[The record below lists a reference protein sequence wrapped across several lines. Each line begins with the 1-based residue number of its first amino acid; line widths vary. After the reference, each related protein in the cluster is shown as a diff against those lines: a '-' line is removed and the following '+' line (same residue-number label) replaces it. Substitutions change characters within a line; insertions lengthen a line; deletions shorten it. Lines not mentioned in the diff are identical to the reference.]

1 MLTGFTS
8 RDKLQRDNL
17 KVEPTTVQPITSL
30 YQGPNGLPYC
40 GMMPLTAST
49 TTLNATTTDRK
60 TLSFTPALSNA
71 LQRGDFVRLT
81 GAYEGYYLPVL
92 SGTTSTCVLA
102 VDLPAN
108 ISSGTQIYLV
118 RPVPLSV
125 STTGGTS
132 TNVAE
137 WGGVATSLGQKAESA
152 SVPVVL
158 ATTQDTAKADG
169 GYASGEYATGIAAYD
184 AFNGLWWPIPC
195 SPTGTPSFKVYADN
209 DLGGDVYLR
218 ALNSDPTYSSVGLFT
233 RDIPSRPVQS
243 SDTITAVSDTVQ
255 LNVVN
260 YSHLVFSI
268 SGTYASV
275 NLIFEASIDG
285 GTVWDSVQVRRVA
298 SSTIE
303 TISGALTNTTR
314 FWRVSVDAFTHFRA
328 RATAWGSG
336 TATIRFS
343 ASYQPHDP
351 IIATSDVSLNGG
363 YSTAYIDGTTILQQD
378 TITSFVNVMPAGG
391 WDASAGAFACLPL
404 TNSGATVPVEVTG
417 TVVVSSGTSTLANV
431 ACGKIAAASLT
442 GAYQNLLTM
451 GGQGRVLHLY
461 NSTDQPVLF
470 SLDAGTTGSIE
481 LDAGESYAVDYVAN
495 ALIATS
501 STIQAKYVSVAPSVG
516 SVRAIIARS

>member
-1 MLTGFTS
+1 LADDVILPGDGLTVATDEVGG
-8 RDKLQRDNL
+8 KHYQRIKIEL
-17 KVEPTTVQPITSL
+17 GVEGAAGTLLAVGQKTMANSISVCL
-30 YQGPNGLPYC
+30 
-40 GMMPLTAST
+40 AS
-49 TTLNATTTDRK
+49 DQ
-60 TLSFTPALSNA
+60 SALS
-71 LQRGDFVRLT
+71 
-81 GAYEGYYLPVL
+81 
-92 SGTTSTCVLA
+92 S
-102 VDLPAN
+102 N
-108 ISSGTQIYLV
+108 ISQ
-118 RPVPLSV
+118 
-125 STTGGTS
+125 
-132 TNVAE
+132 
-137 WGGVATSLGQKAESA
+137 WGGVATSLGQKAEAS

-158 ATTQDTAKADG
+158 ATEQDAAKPNVG
-169 GYASGEYATGIAAYD
+169 TSGVFQGVGAWD
-184 AFNGLWWPIPC
+184 AFNEQWWPWPAN
-195 SPTGTPSFKVYADN
+195 PQGTPQTQVVAVDLIGNQANFTIDTTEPDYA
-209 DLGGDVYLR
+209 R
-218 ALNSDPTYSSVGLFT
+218 PGLYT
-233 RDIPSRPVQS
+233 RNIPSRPVQS

-275 NLIFEASIDG
+275 NLIFEASIDSG
-285 GTVWDSVQVRRVA
+285 TTWGTVQARRIDA
-298 SSTIE
+298 STIE
-303 TISGALTNTTR
+303 TISGSLTNATR
-314 FWRVSVDAFTHFRA
+314 YWKLSVDAFTNFRV

-336 TATIRFS
+336 TATIKFS

-351 IIATSDVSLNGG
+351 IIATSDVTLAGG
-363 YSTAYIDGTTILQQD
+363 YTTAYIDGTTVLQQD
-378 TITSFVNVMPAGG
+378 TLTSFNNVMPAGG
-391 WDASAGAFACLPL
+391 WDPIAGAFAALPL

-442 GAYQNLLTM
+442 GSYATLLTM

>member
-8 RDKLQRDNL
+8 RDKLTRDNM

-30 YQGPNGLPYC
+30 FHGPNTLSYC
-40 GMMPLTAST
+40 SMMALTASA
-49 TTLNATTTDRK
+49 TTLSATTTDLK
-60 TLSFTPALSNA
+60 TLSFAPALSNPIR
-71 LQRGDFVRLT
+71 RGDFIGLS
-81 GAYEGYYLPVL
+81 GAYAGYYLPVL

-108 ISSGTQIYLV
+108 LNSGTTIYPV
-118 RPVPLSV
+118 RPIPLSAG
-125 STTGGTS
+125 TAGGIS
-132 TNVAE
+132 TNIAE
-137 WGGVATSLGQKAESA
+137 WGGVATSLGQKAEAS

-158 ATTQDTAKADG
+158 ATEQ
-169 GYASGEYATGIAAYD
+169 
-184 AFNGLWWPIPC
+184 AFTVSTVEPDYTDPGL
-195 SPTGTPSFKVYADN
+195 Y
-209 DLGGDVYLR
+209 
-218 ALNSDPTYSSVGLFT
+218 T
-233 RDIPSRPVQS
+233 RNIPSRPVQT

-275 NLIFEASIDG
+275 NLIFEASIDSG
-285 GTVWDSVQVRRVA
+285 TTWGTVQARRVD

-303 TISGALTNTTR
+303 TISGSLTNTTR
-314 FWRVSVDAFTHFRA
+314 HWKLSVDSFTNFRA

-336 TATIRFS
+336 TATIKMS
-343 ASYQPHDP
+343 ASYHAHDP
-351 IIATSDVSLNGG
+351 IVAATDVTLGGG
-363 YSTAYIDGTTILQQD
+363 YTTAYIDGKTVIQQD
-378 TITSFVNVMPAGG
+378 TLTSFYNVMPAGG
-391 WDASAGAFACLPL
+391 WDAGMGGFAAIPL
-404 TNSGATVPVEVTG
+404 TNNGSTVPVEVTG

-442 GAYQNLLTM
+442 GSYATLLTM

-516 SVRAIIARS
+516 SVRAIIARA